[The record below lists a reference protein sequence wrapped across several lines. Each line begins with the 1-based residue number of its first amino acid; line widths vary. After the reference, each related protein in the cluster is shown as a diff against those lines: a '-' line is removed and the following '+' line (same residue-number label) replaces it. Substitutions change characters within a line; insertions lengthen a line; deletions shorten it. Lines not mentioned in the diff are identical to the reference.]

1 MSAIDLF
8 AGAGGFSL
16 AAYNA
21 GLNVLA
27 AIEFD
32 ESAAKTYKANLV
44 QRLGVPTNLI
54 RQDIL
59 QINPNELREGL
70 GLLQGELQLILG
82 GPPCQGFSSHRI
94 KNSGVDDP
102 RNQLLLRYFDFVEE
116 FRPQAFLVEN
126 VTGLLW
132 PRHADYLN
140 KFKRLAKEHGYDI
153 KFCGVIN
160 AKDYGVPQNR
170 KRVFILGIRNDI
182 VQDNIVFPPAKTHFS
197 PSSEEVELRGLRSWK
212 TASSVFEPCP
222 ADILEKYIEDYFLTK
237 TSLTRDDADRLL
249 NELEFGEPIDQ
260 DDPCNFHMIPTPQ
273 SLEKYR
279 ATPLNG
285 SREDAGEEFRLPCHS
300 NDYGGHKDVYGRIFI
315 HLPANTITTGC
326 HNPSKGRF
334 VHPWENHGI
343 TLRHAARIQTFP
355 DDFVFTGT
363 STSQAKQVGN
373 AVPVELGACLINS
386 IIEGLYF

>member
-140 KFKRLAKEHGYDI
+140 KFKQLAKDHGYDI

-170 KRVFILGIRNDI
+170 KRVFILGIRNDV
-182 VQDNIVFPPAKTHFS
+182 VQDYVVFPPAKTHFS
-197 PSSEEVELRGLRSWK
+197 PSSEEVELRGFPSWK

-222 ADILEKYIEDYFLTK
+222 PDILEKYINDYFLKK
-237 TSLTRDDADRLL
+237 TSITRDDADRLL
-249 NELEFGEPIDQ
+249 NELEFGEPINQ
-260 DDPCNFHMIPTPQ
+260 DDPCNFHMTPTIQ

-300 NDYGGHKDVYGRIFI
+300 KDYGGHKDVYGRMFI

-334 VHPWENHGI
+334 VHPWKNHGI

-373 AVPVELGACLINS
+373 AVPVQLGVILINS
-386 IIEGLYF
+386 ILNALN